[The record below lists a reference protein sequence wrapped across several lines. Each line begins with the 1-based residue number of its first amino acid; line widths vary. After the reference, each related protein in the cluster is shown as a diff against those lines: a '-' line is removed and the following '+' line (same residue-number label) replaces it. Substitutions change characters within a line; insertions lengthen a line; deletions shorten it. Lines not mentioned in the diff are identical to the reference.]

1 MLLKQEMGIEQH
13 KKSIRETRMAF
24 SCLLS
29 PNRYPCSNHRNY
41 DGEQYENSWLV
52 VDFGV
57 ILEYYQNLLLQQSYD
72 ICHGP
77 VYLLLLVL
85 MFLIL
90 FVKLIS
96 ILAMEEEPFKKKM
109 KKK

>member
-1 MLLKQEMGIEQH
+1 MLIKQEMGIEQH

-29 PNRYPCSNHRNY
+29 PNRYPFSNHRNY

-57 ILEYYQNLLLQQSYD
+57 ILEYYQNLLLQHSYD
-72 ICHGP
+72 ICHAP

-90 FVKLIS
+90 FAKLIS
-96 ILAMEEEPFKKKM
+96 ILAMEEEQIKKK
-109 KKK
+109 